1 MDATQS
7 LFTEHQVNTILLLL
21 IFAGLVGLLLV
32 VFYMLDRVNELHKHS
47 GVSKN
52 GHTPFKLDETFGG
65 LSGKNL
71 WDAMTGV
78 PMPGWSVGQIEAL
91 KLRYEAI
98 LQKHIE
104 MLFEDGQLDGREGF
118 RMPVRCDRVIAT
130 LRGEIES
137 WMPQDYASAIYR
149 SGHDRSTKPKEK
161 QASIRET
168 INQTGNALFAATG
181 LPPHSLANLLM
192 PLASASTTQAE
203 SPEEA
208 AALALAAPVDDLAG
222 HPQQGDP
229 FLALSAQPEGMNLS
243 PSVTA
248 SADKAAEPVA
258 VAVPEAPVVQPA
270 AAKTPPPAKT

>member
-47 GVSKN
+47 GVTMN
-52 GHTPFKLDETFGG
+52 GRTPIKLDETFGG

-71 WDAMTGV
+71 WDAMAGI

-91 KLRYEAI
+91 KLRYEAV

-104 MLFEDGQLDGREGF
+104 LLFEDGQLDGREGF
-118 RMPVRCDRVIAT
+118 SMPVRCDRIIAT

-137 WMPQDYASAIYR
+137 WMPHEYATAFYR
-149 SGHDRSTKPKEK
+149 SGHDRSTKPEEEHG
-161 QASIRET
+161 AIRDRIE
-168 INQTGNALFAATG
+168 QTGVALFAATG

-192 PLASASTTQAE
+192 PLTKPPATSDE
-203 SPEEA
+203 KPEET
-208 AALALAAPVDDLAG
+208 AALALAAPTENTIL
-222 HPQQGDP
+222 QGGPGD
-229 FLALSAQPEGMNLS
+229 A
-243 PSVTA
+243 VTA
-248 SADKAAEPVA
+248 TPEEPVA
-258 VAVPEAPVVQPA
+258 LQLSSAEETPV
-270 AAKTPPPAKT
+270 AAKAETAETTETPAKPVKT